1 MSGGSWGYIYSRVR
15 DAAERLQAEPSPLRQ
30 EFGRHL
36 ALVATALRAVEW
48 LDSGDYG
55 EEHEDE
61 IRPCLS
67 PETIDSI
74 KLAEWTA
81 RAKAAELASER
92 KEYLLDLLGQAC
104 TKQGRIVV
112 AIGVDPKQPALFIQS
127 NHGDEEGTLTRLM
140 DSVGPWLRLLEAT
153 IRAAEGRRAEVER
166 DELELEIVKADLVAA
181 ESECARLR
189 SRLDRLDERAG

>member
-1 MSGGSWGYIYSRVR
+1 MSGGSWDYLYGRVR
-15 DAAERLQAEPSPLRQ
+15 DAAERLQAEPSALRQ
-30 EFGRHL
+30 DLGRHV

-81 RAKAAELASER
+81 RARAAELASER
-92 KEYLLDLLGQAC
+92 KEYLLELLSQAS
-104 TKQGRIVV
+104 TKEGRIVV
-112 AIGVDPKQPALFIQS
+112 AIGVDPKHPALFIQS
-127 NHGDEEGTLTRLM
+127 NHGDEEGALNRLM
-140 DSVGPWLRLLEAT
+140 GAVGPLLRLLSAT
-153 IRAAEGRRAEVER
+153 IRAAEGKRAEVER
-166 DELELEIVKADLVAA
+166 DKLELEQVKAELADA
-181 ESECARLR
+181 EEECVRLR
-189 SRLDRLDERAG
+189 ARLDRLAGL